1 MRSSFVPNWGYCS
14 RVWPGRQEERR
25 GILASNPTEAQP
37 SGSTEVH
44 EVARWFAQAERQSGE
59 RRTTAVSTEDHRG
72 CQEPDFESARRYA
85 LERLERELAP
95 GIIYHSPVH
104 THDIVPAVE
113 RLAAP
118 EGVTGADLLLLRTA
132 AYFHDLGFV
141 IQYQDHEGASARIA
155 AEVLPGLCYTPAQVN
170 SIVGMIL
177 ATRLPQSPHNLLEE
191 LLADADLDVLG
202 RDDFMPRNKD
212 LQAELAA
219 MGRPTTEQ
227 EWYRSQ
233 LNFLR
238 SHRYWTSA
246 ARRLRDSGKQANIA
260 ALERLL
266 V

>member
-1 MRSSFVPNWGYCS
+1 M
-14 RVWPGRQEERR
+14 
-25 GILASNPTEAQP
+25 
-37 SGSTEVH
+37 STDEH
-44 EVARWFAQAERQSGE
+44 
-59 RRTTAVSTEDHRG
+59 HR

-104 THDIVPAVE
+104 THDIVPAAE
-113 RLAAP
+113 RLAAL
-118 EGVTGADLLLLRTA
+118 ESVTGDDLLLLRTA

-141 IQYQDHEGASARIA
+141 IQYQNHEGASAQIA
-155 AEVLPGLCYTPAQVN
+155 AQVLPGFCYSQEQVDA
-170 SIVGMIL
+170 IVGMIL

-202 RDDFMPRNKD
+202 RDDFMPRNRD
-212 LQAELAA
+212 LQTELAA

-233 LNFLR
+233 LNFLQ

-266 V
+266 A